1 MFGWLLVAIFAVPA
15 LGPLLVEGV
24 QELVHAVWMRRH
36 DPAPE
41 RQVPVLVA
49 AERPAPH
56 EVEGW
61 AGMVVDGELG

>member
-24 QELVHAVWMRRH
+24 SEVVHAVWMCRH
-36 DPAPE
+36 DDPPQQA
-41 RQVPVLVA
+41 VPVLVA
-49 AERPAPH
+49 GERPSQV

-61 AGMVVDGELG
+61 AGVVVDGELG